1 MSKRVRVWLK
11 TKVKLHERRRER
23 ERQREREKERDRERE
38 NGIREESIWHVVMS
52 AMRVLLGKNMKSS
65 KGIKLG
71 TRLLL
76 PSTLQRSL

>member
-1 MSKRVRVWLK
+1 MRDG
-11 TKVKLHERRRER
+11 ER
-23 ERQREREKERDRERE
+23 ERQREREKERRERE